1 MDIVI
6 EKGVGVGRKTR
17 GPGRWQKILLR
28 LDVGD
33 SFIID
38 ESNDPK
44 LQQLRS
50 IRQAAKSI
58 DYKIESAREDGSKRR
73 IARVD

>member
-33 SFIID
+33 SFTID

-44 LQQLRS
+44 LQQLITRLN
-50 IRQAAKSI
+50 
-58 DYKIESAREDGSKRR
+58 RR
-73 IARVD
+73 GKTDQRGE

>member
-33 SFIID
+33 SFTID
-38 ESNDPK
+38 ESK
-44 LQQLRS
+44 RS
-50 IRQAAKSI
+50 
-58 DYKIESAREDGSKRR
+58 
-73 IARVD
+73 

>member
-17 GPGRWQKILLR
+17 GPGRWQHILLK

-33 SFIID
+33 SFTID
-38 ESNDPK
+38 EANDPK

-50 IRQAAKSI
+50 IRQAAKSLAF
-58 DYKIESAREDGSKRR
+58 KIESAREGNSKRR
-73 IARVD
+73 IERGD